1 MVDALKRIHVN
12 KKYVLKAKAR
22 TKNWESEFYLSLT
35 NTRNNSLAPCAIH
48 GFDRVSFWLMKL
60 RFTKMQGA
68 GNDFVVIDATRQ
80 AISLTPAHIQHIA
93 NRHFG
98 VGCDQ
103 LLLVET
109 THTPNVDFRYRIF
122 NADGG
127 EVAQCGNGAR
137 CFVRF
142 VVDRELT
149 AKREIRVETASGII
163 TLTLRDDG
171 QVTVNMGA
179 PRFKPAEIP
188 FEATQLANTYP
199 LTLADQQVTVSAVSM
214 GNPHAVMLV
223 DNVHTAEV
231 ATLGPQIES
240 HPRFPQRVNAGF
252 MQVLNPHAINL
263 RVYERGSGETL
274 ACGTGACAAA
284 VSGIQLGVLDS
295 PVEVHTRGGN
305 LSIAW
310 AGGDAPVMMT
320 GPATIVFDGEI
331 QL

>member
-1 MVDALKRIHVN
+1 MTLGCLQGLDA
-12 KKYVLKAKAR
+12 
-22 TKNWESEFYLSLT
+22 
-35 NTRNNSLAPCAIH
+35 
-48 GFDRVSFWLMKL
+48 VSSSAMKL

-68 GNDFVVIDATRQ
+68 GNDFVVIDATQ
-80 AISLTPAHIQHIA
+80 TPVTLSHSQIQHIA
-93 NRHFG
+93 NRYFG

-103 LLLVET
+103 LLMVEAT
-109 THTPNVDFRYRIF
+109 DTPGVDFRYRIF

-127 EVAQCGNGAR
+127 EVEQCGNGAR

-142 VVDRELT
+142 VVEKGLT
-149 AKREIRVETASGII
+149 NKHEIRVETASGLI
-163 TLTLRDDG
+163 TLMLQADD

-179 PRFKPAEIP
+179 PRFSPAQIP
-188 FEATQLANTYP
+188 FEAAAQATTYTLPLAGET
-199 LTLADQQVTVSAVSM
+199 VTISAVSM

-252 MQVLNPHAINL
+252 MQVLNEHEINL

-284 VSGIQLGVLDS
+284 VSGIQLGTLQS
-295 PVEVHTRGGN
+295 PVKVHTRGGI
-305 LSIAW
+305 LTIQW
-310 AGGDAPVMMT
+310 AGADAPVMMT
-320 GPATIVFDGEI
+320 GPAEIVFDGEI
-331 QL
+331 DI